1 MKLNIHPDYAV
12 TEVRCSCGNTFATRS
27 TSAALNVDVCSNCHP
42 FYTGQQKL
50 SDTAGRVD
58 RFYRRQGR
66 AAARRAAGH
75 AA

>member
-1 MKLNIHPDYAV
+1 MKLTIHPKYALTAV
-12 TEVRCSCGNTFATRS
+12 QCTCGNTFTTRS

-58 RFYRRQGR
+58 RFYRRQGCS
-66 AAARRAAGH
+66 AARRAAAH
-75 AA
+75 RA